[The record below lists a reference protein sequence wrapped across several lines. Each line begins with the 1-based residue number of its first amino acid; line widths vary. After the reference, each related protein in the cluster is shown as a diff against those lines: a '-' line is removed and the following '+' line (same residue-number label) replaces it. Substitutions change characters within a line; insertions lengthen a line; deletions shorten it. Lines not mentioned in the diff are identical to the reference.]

1 MAWIGTSHGIFRL
14 HDSDQYCG
22 SFLTIEDAAEILE
35 VTTDTLHILPTR
47 LMEGSTFISELELHR
62 AWGSGKIQSPQKPQE
77 GNAKRSL
84 DELIVRKLLQI
95 TLPDT
100 RVECQ
105 VPFGRK
111 RVDLS
116 FTHQGKVIFVEF
128 VGPSHFIPE
137 YQREPTSP
145 LARKK
150 EVEDHFGAE
159 CVIWPF
165 WIQRCARNI
174 YAIIDK
180 KTRGLA
186 SVWSTK
192 AFFGDFVFPKS
203 AQIIVEL
210 SDQFNSSNTDGLAYM
225 YGNTHTNKPVHPIVE
240 AIRSGKKDKSQLI
253 PRGNDKPETFWLPQ
267 EIR

>member
-22 SFLTIEDAAEILE
+22 SYFTIEDAAEILE
-35 VTTDTLHILPTR
+35 VTTDTLRILPTR
-47 LMEGSTFISELELHR
+47 VIEGSTFLSELELHK
-62 AWGSGKIQSPQKPQE
+62 AWGSGKIQGPQKPQE
-77 GNAKRSL
+77 GKAKRSF

-100 RVECQ
+100 SVECQ

-111 RVDLS
+111 LVDLS
-116 FTHQGKVIFVEF
+116 FTYQGKVIFVEF
-128 VGPSHFIPE
+128 VGPSHFIPQ
-137 YQREPTSP
+137 YQREPKSP

-159 CVIWPF
+159 CVVWPF

-174 YAIIDK
+174 HAINDK
-180 KTRGLA
+180 TICGLA
-186 SVWSTK
+186 SVWSTI
-192 AFFGDFVFPKS
+192 AFFGDFVFPRS

-210 SDQFNSSNTDGLAYM
+210 SNQFNAVKTDGLGYM

-240 AIRSGKKDKSQLI
+240 AIRNGKKDKSRLI
-253 PRGNDKPETFWLPQ
+253 PKGNDKPESFWIPQ